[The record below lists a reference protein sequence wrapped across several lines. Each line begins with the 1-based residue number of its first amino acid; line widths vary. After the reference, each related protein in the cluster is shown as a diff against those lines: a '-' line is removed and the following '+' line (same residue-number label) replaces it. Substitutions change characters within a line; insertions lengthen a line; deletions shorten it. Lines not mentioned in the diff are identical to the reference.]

1 MLFFKKISMKN
12 FFSFGN
18 VPQVVELDSSTLT
31 LILGQNNDALS
42 TDGAEGARNGV
53 GKSAIIQGLS
63 YGLYGKSIDNSIKIP
78 NLVNKINEKHCE
90 VQIEFEKDGVSYRV
104 ERGRSPT
111 FFNFYKNNALV
122 EEDASRGEMK
132 DTQEE
137 LIEVLGISQTL
148 FEHIVVLNTNVQPF
162 LALSTSKQR
171 DMIEELLGITQLTE
185 KANLLKDMY
194 KETKRLADQEKFRLE
209 TITQSNKKIELSI
222 SSLEDQAAKFEI
234 DKEKSILQIQENLEK
249 LGNVDFN
256 FLHKKAH
263 EWSEKENNNK
273 IISELNM
280 NLNQLI
286 IKRDKFNENIALQ
299 KSNVLRSINELKNI
313 DISTELLA
321 HDNVKAWEELSTIH
335 KELKNTVLM
344 STSKIQN
351 LERTVKISTDNL
363 QKELKLLDSLS
374 NIEDAQC
381 PTCKQ
386 SLEHAESHQELFDSC
401 NDKIKVLNSEIQ
413 SYNYEI
419 ANLKSEIPELFDM
432 PPKPATFYPSVSEA
446 KLHEHK
452 LSTLQESYDS
462 VDNNPYDSDIEDI
475 RSTLSTLVY
484 IELDEADRMDISSI
498 SILQF
503 QLKSL
508 KKDLEREIN
517 SINPYFPQI
526 ETLKTE
532 SLQVLDYDEYNR
544 LVSTADHQDF
554 LTKLLTN
561 KDSFVRKRII
571 EQNIQFLNKR
581 LSYYIEKSGSNHL
594 VEFMNDLSV
603 DITMNGKSYDYSQLS
618 RGERNRIIISLNL
631 AFRDTY
637 ESLYQNI
644 NILFVDE
651 IIDNGLDSNGVYSA
665 WSILQDLSATRNKNI
680 YVVSHREELL
690 SKASSILKVLKEDS
704 FSTIDFCT
712 ADDF

>member
-18 VPQVVELDSSTLT
+18 VPQVLELDNSALT

-53 GKSAIIQGLS
+53 GKSAIIQGLT

-90 VQIEFEKDGVSYRV
+90 VKIEFEKDGISYRV

-111 FFNFYKNNALV
+111 FFNFYKNDNIV
-122 EEDASRGEMK
+122 EVDESRGEMK

-148 FEHIVVLNTNVQPF
+148 FEHIVVLNTNVLPF

-185 KANLLKDMY
+185 KATLLKDMY
-194 KETKRLADQEKFRLE
+194 KETKRLADQEKFRLDTVYE
-209 TITQSNKKIELSI
+209 SNKKIEQSI
-222 SSLEDQAAKFEI
+222 SALEEQAANFELH
-234 DKEKSILQIQENLEK
+234 KEKKIKEINSNLEQFK
-249 LGNVDFN
+249 
-256 FLHKKAH
+256 
-263 EWSEKENNNK
+263 
-273 IISELNM
+273 
-280 NLNQLI
+280 NLNWNELMETAVKCDSI
-286 IKRDKFNENIALQ
+286 IVENKKIDDLKRSLSDLMTKRTKYDENIKSQ
-299 KSNVLRSINELKNI
+299 KNAVLKSINELKNI
-313 DISTELLA
+313 DINEELAA
-321 HDNVKAWEELSTIH
+321 HENVKAWEELNAIH
-335 KELKNTVLM
+335 KELSMTSLMLNSKIITIQQYIKN
-344 STSKIQN
+344 STSK
-351 LERTVKISTDNL
+351 LEKENAVLISLTDIDNA
-363 QKELKLLDSLS
+363 K
-374 NIEDAQC
+374 C
-381 PTCKQ
+381 PMCEQ
-386 SLEHAESHQELFDSC
+386 RLEHTDSHESMLQNCKANIDAITAE
-401 NDKIKVLNSEIQ
+401 IKGYTDEIGKLNSER
-413 SYNYEI
+413 
-419 ANLKSEIPELFDM
+419 PELFDM
-432 PPKPATFYPSVSEA
+432 PPKPSTHYPSVAEA

-452 LSTLQESYDS
+452 LSTLEQAYVEEGT
-462 VDNNPYDSDIEDI
+462 NPYDSDIIEVQ
-475 RSTLSTLVY
+475 STLDTMEYVEVPQY
-484 IELDEADRMDISSI
+484 IDISSI
-498 SILQF
+498 SMLQF
-503 QLKSL
+503 QETAL
-508 KKDLEREIN
+508 KKDLEREN
-517 SINPYFPQI
+517 ASTNPYFPQI
-526 ETLKTE
+526 EVLKNN
-532 SLQVLDYDEYNR
+532 SLQILDYDEYNR
-544 LVSTADHQDF
+544 LVSTYEHQDF

-571 EQNIQFLNKR
+571 DQNIQFLNKR
-581 LSYYIEKSGSNHL
+581 LSYYIEKSGSNHN

-603 DITMNGKSYDYSQLS
+603 DISMNGKSYDYSQLS

-637 ESLYQNI
+637 ESLYQNV

-690 SKASSILKVLKEDS
+690 SKAASILKVLKEDS
-704 FSTIDFCT
+704 FSTIEFCT
-712 ADDF
+712 SEDF